1 MSQYI
6 DNMKVGELIDV
17 KGPKG
22 LFTYTPNMK
31 RAFGMLAGGTGITY
45 VSNLSRAGCVCVCV
59 CVACVASHSCH
70 RRPMLQ
76 VIQAILKNPADRTQV
91 SLIFANVAEDDI
103 LVRSTLED
111 LAAKNPDRFK
121 LHYTLDKVTLPWF
134 VLLLILAA
142 NAVHT

>member
-45 VSNLSRAGCVCVCV
+45 VSNLSRAGCVCG
-59 CVACVASHSCH
+59 
-70 RRPMLQ
+70 
-76 VIQAILKNPADRTQV
+76 V
-91 SLIFANVAEDDI
+91 SLLSSQTD
-103 LVRSTLED
+103 
-111 LAAKNPDRFK
+111 AAGHPGYPQEPR
-121 LHYTLDKVTLPWF
+121 
-134 VLLLILAA
+134 
-142 NAVHT
+142 